1 MQLPTS
7 SHHFFFLL
15 AYCASHSFVLSV
27 SFFPLC
33 TPRLYLRWTEG
44 NQPVRHRA
52 GIFLCPSSPT
62 LCTDTLSLSG
72 AGSVGCGN
80 SSASR
85 AATSPLL
92 SSVRSDP
99 TLLRKSVSF
108 TEDLLLGASGTVGL
122 YCASGVNRRTVDT
135 QIDWSVFTRNYNQTC
150 MLLMLNCTDSYF
162 DLSMWC
168 DVFGNNP
175 QNFSLAGVFIFE

>member
-1 MQLPTS
+1 MKINETTHIIPSLS
-7 SHHFFFLL
+7 FFSLAIVLL
-15 AYCASHSFVLSV
+15 NLLFSV
-27 SFFPLC
+27 SHFFPLC
-33 TPRLYLRWTEG
+33 TLRLYLHWTEG
-44 NQPVRHRA
+44 TQPLRHRA

-62 LCTDTLSLSG
+62 LSTDTLSLSG

-135 QIDWSVFTRNYNQTC
+135 QTEMFLPENITEHAC
-150 MLLMLNCTDSYF
+150 C
-162 DLSMWC
+162 
-168 DVFGNNP
+168 
-175 QNFSLAGVFIFE
+175 